1 MALGP
6 QDEPLE
12 PRRDVERLARIAKE
26 PKLAI
31 DYVARSASPPAGT
44 GELLRA
50 AVIGVPS
57 RRTTT
62 KSRLAA
68 NHIYPILAVPV
79 QPLAPPSGHAQS
91 SLTGRAGGFSELWS
105 KVGDGMKG

>member
-50 AVIGVPS
+50 AVIGVPV
-57 RRTTT
+57 
-62 KSRLAA
+62 AA
-68 NHIYPILAVPV
+68 NDYKE
-79 QPLAPPSGHAQS
+79 QAPPQTTFIRSWLCQCNRWRRLRATLRVVSPAEPGALVS
-91 SLTGRAGGFSELWS
+91 YGRKLVTA
-105 KVGDGMKG
+105 

>member
-50 AVIGVPS
+50 AVIGVPV
-57 RRTTT
+57 
-62 KSRLAA
+62 AA
-68 NHIYPILAVPV
+68 NDYKEQARRKPHLSDLGCAS
-79 QPLAPPSGHAQS
+79 A
-91 SLTGRAGGFSELWS
+91 TAGAAFGPRSE
-105 KVGDGMKG
+105 